1 MVEWE
6 LMAVMGMAESAEWWV
21 GMTESA
27 EWWGSCRD
35 GTEGV
40 SRDSGEG
47 EEIYV

>member
-1 MVEWE
+1 MVESE
-6 LMAVMGMAESAEWWV
+6 LMAVM

-35 GTEGV
+35 VTEGV